1 MVTFNIN
8 LELSADTGWTP
19 DDVAVALGELAAE
32 YKLELD
38 GVVAQILPL
47 VVVNHCLADS
57 AG

>member
-38 GVVAQILPL
+38 GAIIQVEGGKEVERRSVTIE
-47 VVVNHCLADS
+47 
-57 AG
+57 